1 MRAFFAPLLLG
12 LWLFFLPIFAH
23 GQVNSGEEIPTV
35 TRTHALVN
43 ARVVQ
48 APTRMLER
56 ATVVIRDGLIT
67 AVGSDVTIPFDA
79 EKIAADS
86 LTVYAGFIDGLSH
99 AGIPEPP
106 KAANEERPENPGF
119 PPDAM
124 AGIQPG
130 RDVRTLLD
138 PTQQNLKD
146 LRAAGFTAAHV
157 VPRGGMLPGSGAII
171 LLAGEHANDLV
182 VKGNTALFA
191 QITPA
196 RRMYPA
202 TDMGVIA
209 TMRQLYREAARRKRI
224 DELYNKDPAGLER
237 PAYDPVHYAL
247 FPVLGGA
254 TPVYFHTED
263 ALDLHRILLL
273 RSELEFPVVLTGLG
287 QSFEVVDKLRQAGH
301 PLLLGTKFPKAPKQ
315 KGQEPADSTKA
326 QPTDA
331 AAELPE
337 VAIPAYRKDLR
348 TMSYTD
354 VDAER
359 KNLEAR
365 RDLERKKYLTNAATL
380 HEAGLSF
387 GFTTLDTK
395 PADIIGNVRTM
406 IEHGLPEH
414 AALAALTTT
423 PAEILGVSSSMG
435 TVDVGKMANLVVTK
449 GSIFENDVTIRYVFI
464 DGAKFVL
471 EPDQEK
477 QDSTETE
484 ESGDSRASRVA
495 MPQEDAERAR
505 DLTEV
510 RASRTNR

>member
-1 MRAFFAPLLLG
+1 MRAFSAPLLLG
-12 LWLFFLPIFAH
+12 FWLFFLPIFAH
-23 GQVNSGEEIPTV
+23 GQVNSGEDVPTI

-56 ATVVIRDGLIT
+56 ATVVIRDGLIV
-67 AVGSDVTIPFDA
+67 AVGSDVAIPFDA
-79 EKIAADS
+79 EEIAADS

-119 PPDAM
+119 PPDAL
-124 AGIQPG
+124 AGIRPG

-146 LRAAGFTAAHV
+146 LRATGFTAAHI

-171 LLAGEHANDLV
+171 LLAGDHANDLV
-182 VKGNTALFA
+182 VKGNTSLFA
-191 QITPA
+191 QMTPA

-209 TMRQLYREAARRKRI
+209 TVRQLYREAVRRKHI
-224 DELYNKDPAGLER
+224 EELYEKDPAGLKR

-247 FPVLGGA
+247 FPVLGGT
-254 TPVYFHTED
+254 TPVYFHSED
-263 ALDLHRILLL
+263 ALDLHRILAL
-273 RSELEFPVVLTGLG
+273 RSELGFPVVLTGLG

-301 PLLLGTKFPKAPKQ
+301 PLLLGTKFPKAPK
-315 KGQEPADSTKA
+315 KKEQEPVDSTKA

-337 VAIPAYRKDLR
+337 VAMPAYQENLR
-348 TMSYTD
+348 TVSYAD

-365 RDLERKKYLTNAATL
+365 RDLERKKHLANAATL
-380 HEAGLSF
+380 HGAGLSF

-395 PADIIGNVRTM
+395 PADILKNVRTM
-406 IEHGLPEH
+406 IKHGLPED
-414 AALAALTTT
+414 AALASLTTT
-423 PAEILGVSSSMG
+423 PARILGVSSSMG
-435 TVDVGKMANLVVTK
+435 TVEVGKMANLVVTK

-464 DGAKFVL
+464 DGAKYVID
-471 EPDQEK
+471 PDQEN
-477 QDSTETE
+477 QDSAETE
-484 ESGDSRASRVA
+484 ESGGSRANRLA
-495 MPQEDAERAR
+495 MPQDAEGTFGSA
-505 DLTEV
+505 V
-510 RASRTNR
+510 AFRTHR

>member
-1 MRAFFAPLLLG
+1 MRAFSAPLLLG
-12 LWLFFLPIFAH
+12 SWLLFLPIFAH
-23 GQVNSGEEIPTV
+23 GQVNSGEDVPTV

-48 APTRMLER
+48 APGRVLER

-67 AVGSDVTIPFDA
+67 AVGSDVAIPFDA
-79 EKIAADS
+79 EEVAADS

-138 PTQQNLKD
+138 PTQQNLND
-146 LRAAGFTAAHV
+146 LRGAGFTAAHV
-157 VPRGGMLPGSGAII
+157 VPRGGMLPGAGAII

-209 TMRQLYREAARRKRI
+209 AMRQLYREAARRKRI
-224 DELYNKDPAGLER
+224 EELYNEDPAGLER

-247 FPVLGGA
+247 FPVLGGT
-254 TPVYFHTED
+254 TPVYFHTEN
-263 ALDLHRILLL
+263 ALDLHRILAL
-273 RSELEFPVVLTGLG
+273 RSELGFPVVLTGLS

-301 PLLLGTKFPKAPKQ
+301 PLLLGTKFPTAPKE
-315 KGQEPADSTKA
+315 KEQEAVDSTKA
-326 QPTDA
+326 RPTDA

-337 VAIPAYRKDLR
+337 VAMPTYREDLR
-348 TMSYTD
+348 TVSYAD

-359 KNLEAR
+359 ENLEAR
-365 RDLERKKYLTNAATL
+365 RDLERKKHLTNAATL

-435 TVDVGKMANLVVTK
+435 TVEVGKMANLVVTT
-449 GSIFENDVTIRYVFI
+449 GSVFDNDATIRYVFI
-464 DGAKFVL
+464 DGAKYVM
-471 EPDQEK
+471 EPKEQ
-477 QDSTETE
+477 QDSTTTE
-484 ESGDSRASRVA
+484 ESGGSQTSRVA
-495 MPQEDAERAR
+495 MPQEDAEGAHG
-505 DLTEV
+505 LTVV
-510 RASRTNR
+510 RASSTNR